1 LTVDQSLKF
10 FGSLPLSDTQLQI
23 AERALNEILNRI
35 QFLADVGLNY
45 ITLDRRAA
53 TLSGGE
59 SQRIR
64 LASQIGSRL
73 TGVLYVL
80 DEPTIGLHQ
89 RDNER
94 LIATL
99 KNLRDLGNT
108 VIVVEH
114 DEDTIRASDYIV
126 DIGPG
131 AGEHGGNVV
140 IAGNISDV
148 LVSGGKSETVQYLV
162 GEKSIETPKI
172 KHKRSG
178 EFIKVVDA
186 QANNLKNISVK
197 FPLRKFIVV
206 TGVSGSGKSTLVEDI
221 LGKALQKHIYQS
233 AVSPG
238 KHNRVE
244 GMENIDKLV
253 NVDQSPIGRTPRS
266 NPVTYTGI
274 FTQIRDLFT
283 ALPEASKRAYRPGRF
298 SFNVKTQKGGG
309 RCESCEGDGFKKIEM
324 HFLPDVYVKCEVCQ
338 GKRFSRETLEVTYK
352 DKSIADILAMTIEQA
367 NEFFEN
373 IPNINDKLKVL
384 SEVGL
389 GYMQLGQSAP
399 TLSGGEAQRIKLAAE
414 LMKKPTGRTLYIFDE
429 PTVGLHFAD
438 VKQLLLVL
446 HKLVDRGN
454 TIIVIEH
461 NLDIVKQADWIIDL
475 GPEGGDAGGHI
486 VAQGTP
492 EEIIKEE
499 KSYTGKWL
507 KKYIE

>member
-1 LTVDQSLKF
+1 
-10 FGSLPLSDTQLQI
+10 
-23 AERALNEILNRI
+23 
-35 QFLADVGLNY
+35 
-45 ITLDRRAA
+45 
-53 TLSGGE
+53 
-59 SQRIR
+59 
-64 LASQIGSRL
+64 
-73 TGVLYVL
+73 
-80 DEPTIGLHQ
+80 
-89 RDNER
+89 
-94 LIATL
+94 
-99 KNLRDLGNT
+99 
-108 VIVVEH
+108 
-114 DEDTIRASDYIV
+114 
-126 DIGPG
+126 
-131 AGEHGGNVV
+131 
-140 IAGNISDV
+140 
-148 LVSGGKSETVQYLV
+148 
-162 GEKSIETPKI
+162 
-172 KHKRSG
+172 
-178 EFIKVVDA
+178 
-186 QANNLKNISVK
+186 
-197 FPLRKFIVV
+197 
-206 TGVSGSGKSTLVEDI
+206 
-221 LGKALQKHIYQS
+221 
-233 AVSPG
+233 
-238 KHNRVE
+238 
-244 GMENIDKLV
+244 
-253 NVDQSPIGRTPRS
+253 
-266 NPVTYTGI
+266 
-274 FTQIRDLFT
+274 
-283 ALPEASKRAYRPGRF
+283 
-298 SFNVKTQKGGG
+298 
-309 RCESCEGDGFKKIEM
+309 
-324 HFLPDVYVKCEVCQ
+324 LPDVYVKCEVCQ